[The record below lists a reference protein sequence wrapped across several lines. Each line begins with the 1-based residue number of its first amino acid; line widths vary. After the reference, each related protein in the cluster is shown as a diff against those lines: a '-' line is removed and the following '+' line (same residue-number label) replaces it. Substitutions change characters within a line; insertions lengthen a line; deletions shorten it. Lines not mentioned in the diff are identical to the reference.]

1 MGVAEVLISEMQQGA
16 TRYHSVIVGL
26 GKTGIACARLLAR
39 EGVDFAVTDSRE
51 QPPALASLK
60 QELPDVPL
68 YLGCF
73 DPALL
78 GQAGQLLI
86 SPGVSLKEPAIQQAI
101 ARGVPALGDVE
112 LFCHHA
118 EAPVVAVTGSNG
130 KSTVTTLLAEMA
142 RRAGRDVRVGGNLG
156 KPSVDLIGERPPDL
170 YVLELSSFQLE
181 TTYSLRAAAAAVLNV
196 TPDHMDRYADVRAYA
211 RAKERIYVG
220 AGTLVINSDD
230 PLVAA
235 MGQEGREVLL
245 FTLGEPGDSD
255 FGVKMRGGKPWL
267 ARGSRCLMP
276 VAELK
281 IQGYHNVANALAALA
296 LGTAMGFPLDAM
308 RDVLRDFQGLAH
320 RCQWVFCSKNVN
332 WYNDSK
338 GTNVGATCA
347 AIKGLSDQGRLV
359 LIAGGDAKGAD
370 FSPLVTVAQGKLRAA
385 VLMGRDASL
394 IEQRLKGITHV
405 ERAKDMTDAV
415 AKANDL
421 AHTGDIVLLSP
432 ACASFDM
439 YSDYA
444 ARGDAFVS
452 SVHEVLAE

>member
-1 MGVAEVLISEMQQGA
+1 
-16 TRYHSVIVGL
+16 
-26 GKTGIACARLLAR
+26 
-39 EGVDFAVTDSRE
+39 
-51 QPPALASLK
+51 
-60 QELPDVPL
+60 
-68 YLGCF
+68 
-73 DPALL
+73 
-78 GQAGQLLI
+78 
-86 SPGVSLKEPAIQQAI
+86 
-101 ARGVPALGDVE
+101 
-112 LFCHHA
+112 
-118 EAPVVAVTGSNG
+118 
-130 KSTVTTLLAEMA
+130 
-142 RRAGRDVRVGGNLG
+142 
-156 KPSVDLIGERPPDL
+156 
-170 YVLELSSFQLE
+170 
-181 TTYSLRAAAAAVLNV
+181 
-196 TPDHMDRYADVRAYA
+196 
-211 RAKERIYVG
+211 
-220 AGTLVINSDD
+220 
-230 PLVAA
+230 
-235 MGQEGREVLL
+235 
-245 FTLGEPGDSD
+245 
-255 FGVKMRGGKPWL
+255 
-267 ARGSRCLMP
+267 MP
-276 VAELK
+276 VAELQM
-281 IQGYHNVANALAALA
+281 QGYHNVANALAALA
-296 LGTAMGFPLDAM
+296 LGTAMGFPLAAM
-308 RDVLRDFQGLAH
+308 RDALRDFQGLAH

-347 AIKGLSDQGRLV
+347 AIKGLSDKGRLV